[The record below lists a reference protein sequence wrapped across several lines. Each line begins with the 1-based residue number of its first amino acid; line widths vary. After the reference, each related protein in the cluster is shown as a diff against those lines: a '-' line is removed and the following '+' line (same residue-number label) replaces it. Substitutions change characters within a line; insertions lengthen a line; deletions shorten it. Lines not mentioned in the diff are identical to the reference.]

1 MSEPGAETTFG
12 PPPKLDHEQLVAAQ
26 REILS
31 APRRDYGLAARM
43 LFRLL
48 DAVYGKDHSF
58 GKFKVLELTA
68 RVPYQAWEQAA
79 YVAMT
84 HVHENVR
91 FARRIHDR
99 IAESRAQQDNEQWHL
114 LIINDLL
121 YQAGAR
127 EGRLRFYWLPQ
138 LLAFGYYQLS
148 WVLFV
153 VRPTSS
159 YLLNADFEDH
169 AEHEYM
175 SFVAENPDW
184 ENTPFHSEVAA
195 EYGTFAS
202 VADVF
207 RQIGHD
213 EHVHKQESLHK
224 VTQATARFQAPPGT
238 ISHEQW
244 RSGP

>member
-1 MSEPGAETTFG
+1 MSQAGADATVES
-12 PPPKLDHEQLVAAQ
+12 PPKLDHEQLLAAQ
-26 REILS
+26 QAILS
-31 APRRDYGLAARM
+31 APRRRYGLAARM

-48 DAVYGKDHSF
+48 DLLYGQQRSLP
-58 GKFKVLELTA
+58 KFKVLELTA

-114 LIINDLL
+114 LIINELL
-121 YQAGAR
+121 HQSGIR
-127 EGRLRFYWLPQ
+127 EGRARFYWLPQ
-138 LLAFGYYQLS
+138 LLAFGYYELS
-148 WVLFV
+148 WLLFV
-153 VRPTSS
+153 AHPTSS

-175 SFVAENPDW
+175 SFVAENPSW
-184 ENTPFHSEVAA
+184 EDTPFASGVAA
-195 EYGTFAS
+195 EYGQFAS
-202 VADVF
+202 LADVF

-224 VTQATARFQAPPGT
+224 VNQARSRFEAPPGT
-238 ISHEQW
+238 MSHEQW
-244 RSGP
+244 RSGQ